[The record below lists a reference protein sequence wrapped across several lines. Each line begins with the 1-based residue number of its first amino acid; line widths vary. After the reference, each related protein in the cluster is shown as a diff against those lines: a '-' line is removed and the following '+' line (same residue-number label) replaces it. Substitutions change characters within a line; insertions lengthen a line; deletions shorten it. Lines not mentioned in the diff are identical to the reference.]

1 MLNLL
6 KYDLKRD
13 AFVLLGVAAALILVQ
28 LSIEV
33 GGRSLAEPVG
43 NRFGLVLLTYLLAAI
58 VLLMLACRSFRENI
72 RLSGRRLLPLGS
84 LNYVGSAALYAL
96 LNGAALL
103 LLAGLHTLYYR
114 QTGLLNELQ
123 QQGYISIGSVDVHA
137 STAWTVFLAG
147 LSITWSVILLLS
159 VIFLVISVTES
170 LQAKSKN
177 LIGILIFFA
186 IGLVLTVIESALFGS
201 SASHAIPQLNT
212 EGPAMLWM
220 QARGLNA
227 GWVAFLFEL
236 AVIAAFVTLTAR
248 LIDRKVK
255 IA

>member
-1 MLNLL
+1 
-6 KYDLKRD
+6 
-13 AFVLLGVAAALILVQ
+13 
-28 LSIEV
+28 
-33 GGRSLAEPVG
+33 
-43 NRFGLVLLTYLLAAI
+43 
-58 VLLMLACRSFRENI
+58 
-72 RLSGRRLLPLGS
+72 
-84 LNYVGSAALYAL
+84 
-96 LNGAALL
+96 
-103 LLAGLHTLYYR
+103 
-114 QTGLLNELQ
+114 
-123 QQGYISIGSVDVHA
+123 
-137 STAWTVFLAG
+137 
-147 LSITWSVILLLS
+147 VILLLS

-201 SASHAIPQLNT
+201 SSSHAIPQLNT

-227 GWVAFLFEL
+227 GWAAFLFEL